1 MSETSLRRSQ
11 DFLQIADQF
20 KLGALTTESSHP
32 VTANLSEV
40 ARQNI
45 AAGLKLLFDVDDD
58 VVRKYR
64 EFAAS
69 GRAQQIADTVLVAL
83 KNGGRIFFTGCGS
96 TGRLSIQLVSIWRDF
111 WQRQMEIYHA
121 PFAVCDFPGP
131 LTPALS
137 PAAGEREEP
146 RRATQD
152 WENRA

>member
-11 DFLQIADQF
+11 DFLKIADQF

-40 ARQNI
+40 ARQDI

-69 GRAQQIADTVLVAL
+69 GRAQQIADTVLGAPGMSAL
-83 KNGGRIFFTGCGS
+83 
-96 TGRLSIQLVSIWRDF
+96 
-111 WQRQMEIYHA
+111 
-121 PFAVCDFPGP
+121 
-131 LTPALS
+131 
-137 PAAGEREEP
+137 ERG
-146 RRATQD
+146 
-152 WENRA
+152 